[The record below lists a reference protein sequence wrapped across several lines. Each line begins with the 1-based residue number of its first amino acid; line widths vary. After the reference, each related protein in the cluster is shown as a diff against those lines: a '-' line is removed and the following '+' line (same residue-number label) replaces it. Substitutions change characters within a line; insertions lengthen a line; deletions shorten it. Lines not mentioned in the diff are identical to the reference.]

1 MQYLQDELGKTQCR
15 ASELDWRLKIKS
27 DEADL
32 LRNFAIRVREER
44 HEALLREELAQGMMI
59 GAEKRLRDK
68 EAEYTKVLMWSRQM
82 MENHTK
88 EVARLKA
95 DMEAQM
101 QIASGMAEERTRLVA
116 KIKEIQSQIEGG
128 YICEM

>member
-1 MQYLQDELGKTQCR
+1 
-15 ASELDWRLKIKS
+15 LDWRLKIKS